1 MDKKYVAYAGSYT
14 HESSKGC
21 LLYTSATNM
30 CHLPKDSLSISCE
43 ATNCIYNTNKKCDAD
58 HVDISGIKAV
68 TEDDTVCTTFQA
80 RG

>member
-1 MDKKYVAYAGSYT
+1 MVKHAAATMNIRNQVQLICAIFLKILYPSHVKQPTAYIT
-14 HESSKGC
+14 
-21 LLYTSATNM
+21 L
-30 CHLPKDSLSISCE
+30 I
-43 ATNCIYNTNKKCDAD
+43 KKCDAD